1 MVRFGSGCV
10 AAAALFSTLSASAEI
25 PRARAAIAALPKRGA
40 TPAAFVLKGW
50 SVEVKV
56 EGDLDTDKK
65 PDTVLVLLEDQPE
78 DDRERA
84 VLVLLQRDAGYVLG
98 GSNVGLVACWMCS
111 GAKGGEGT
119 PSIEIQ
125 KGVLLVDQMSGS
137 RQFTTSL
144 DRFRWNR
151 SRRLFEW
158 IGQDLRSADAI
169 TGESTETSCNFLT
182 RECIE
187 TVSPPQVD
195 EEGHELVVEDTKRHW
210 KLLPKKPLLS
220 LERAQQ

>member
-1 MVRFGSGCV
+1 MVRFGSGCLAV
-10 AAAALFSTLSASAEI
+10 AAWFTTLTASAEI
-25 PRARAAIAALPKRGA
+25 PRARAAISALPKRGA
-40 TPAAFVLKGW
+40 TPAAFVPKGW
-50 SVEVKV
+50 SVEVTV
-56 EGDLDTDKK
+56 EGDLDADKK
-65 PDTVLVLLEDQPE
+65 PDTVLVLLEDAPE

-84 VLVLLQRDAGYVLG
+84 VLVLLQRDPGYVLG
-98 GSNVGLVACWMCS
+98 GSNVGLVACWMSS

-158 IGQDLRSADAI
+158 IGQDLMHADAI
-169 TGESTETSCNFLT
+169 TGESTQTSCNFLT

-187 TVSPPQVD
+187 TVSPAQVD
-195 EEGHELVVEDTKRHW
+195 EEGRELVVEDTTRRW
-210 KLLPKKPLLS
+210 KVEKKPRLS
-220 LERAQQ
+220 LERAAQ

>member
-40 TPAAFVLKGW
+40 TPAAFVPKGW